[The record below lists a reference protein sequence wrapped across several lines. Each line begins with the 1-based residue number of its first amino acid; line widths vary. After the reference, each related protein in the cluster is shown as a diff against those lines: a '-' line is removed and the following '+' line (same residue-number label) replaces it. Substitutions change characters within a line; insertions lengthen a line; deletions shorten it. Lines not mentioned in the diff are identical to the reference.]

1 LKVLHKNVWSSRF
14 GTKRER
20 DRIEDAGKHM
30 DVTKSLMRQISVCHI
45 DGYEEWSKVLVNL
58 KHTTLYQ
65 ISGDSVLG
73 AS

>member
-1 LKVLHKNVWSSRF
+1 MELR
-14 GTKRER
+14 GR
-20 DRIEDAGKHM
+20 DRVEDTGKHM
-30 DVTKSLMRQISVCHI
+30 DVTKSLMRQISDCHI

-58 KHTTLYQ
+58 KHTKRYQ